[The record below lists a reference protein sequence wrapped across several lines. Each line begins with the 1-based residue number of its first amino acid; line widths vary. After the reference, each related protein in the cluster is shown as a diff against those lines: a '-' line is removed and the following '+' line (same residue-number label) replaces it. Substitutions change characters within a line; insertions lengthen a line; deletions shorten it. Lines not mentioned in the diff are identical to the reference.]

1 MYERSPT
8 CYVGGALFN
17 LTNAP
22 LEKLHQRF
30 QEGAGF
36 CRDIEFLSF
45 DKVFK
50 KMLAPLCAG
59 AEPAEL
65 DGRAVFAEDQFS
77 HENADGFG
85 RAQKS
90 GFGMEAAFA
99 VLEREDFAIAGELS
113 IYECQRILIG
123 EQGID
128 G

>member
-17 LTNAP
+17 LTNAT

-45 DKVFK
+45 YKVFK

-65 DGRAVFAEDQFS
+65 DGRAVFPEDQFS

-99 VLEREDFAIAGELS
+99 VLE
-113 IYECQRILIG
+113 
-123 EQGID
+123 
-128 G
+128 